1 MKITNIIQEL
11 HYDRTDIF
19 EVTYVNK
26 TTKSKDCDICLYCYF
41 LNKGFK
47 FQSYVCSRC
56 QYLLIM
62 SMNLKDI
69 YILNIKNADYC
80 CIISGISKSK
90 AIKLFQ
96 NNDLIE
102 KAEPY

>member
-1 MKITNIIQEL
+1 
-11 HYDRTDIF
+11 
-19 EVTYVNK
+19 
-26 TTKSKDCDICLYCYF
+26 
-41 LNKGFK
+41 
-47 FQSYVCSRC
+47 
-56 QYLLIM
+56 
-62 SMNLKDI
+62 MNLKDI